1 MINNRYQQGAA
12 FIVVMFVLLLVTIIG
27 ALAIKQSLT
36 GLNIATNS
44 QIQALLQQNSDAAFF
59 AIERDNRDSTLLQ
72 KNLSSLGMLGLVK
85 SDQFL
90 NKEVVFCY
98 RPKTASTMFS
108 LSRTS
113 IIYWEE
119 KEEGG
124 KKEIV
129 IKNRELGSEGFCK
142 HSSNFFTS
150 SRDTVITQIAVKKA
164 SLDTDVPFKF
174 FPLGTDTTTVQ
185 LDQVQPV
192 RIIITSVLPGA
203 ATKSWTK
210 DKVNECFE
218 NNMNEKIPGYSDEN
232 TVAKCLGDLGMP
244 YSQQVMDYAVIS
256 YAKQGS

>member
-44 QIQALLQQNSDAAFF
+44 HIQAVLQQNSDAAFF

-98 RPKTASTMFS
+98 RPKSASTMFS

-113 IIYWEE
+113 IIYWE
-119 KEEGG
+119 
-124 KKEIV
+124 
-129 IKNRELGSEGFCK
+129 
-142 HSSNFFTS
+142 
-150 SRDTVITQIAVKKA
+150 
-164 SLDTDVPFKF
+164 
-174 FPLGTDTTTVQ
+174 
-185 LDQVQPV
+185 
-192 RIIITSVLPGA
+192 
-203 ATKSWTK
+203 
-210 DKVNECFE
+210 
-218 NNMNEKIPGYSDEN
+218 
-232 TVAKCLGDLGMP
+232 
-244 YSQQVMDYAVIS
+244 
-256 YAKQGS
+256 